1 LRVLSQQVV
10 TERQRYWQIRVFDE
24 IAVRF
29 WVTQV
34 APTDSQMAFARET
47 VAMSVR
53 RGGGQITVEIVDE
66 PFKCLDQTKPK
77 I

>member
-10 TERQRYWQIRVFDE
+10 TERLRYRQVRVFDE

-29 WVTQV
+29 WITQV
-34 APTDSQMAFARET
+34 APADSQMAFASET
-47 VAMSVR
+47 MTMSVR

-66 PFKCLDQTKPK
+66 PFKSLDQTKTK